1 MSAPRFE
8 ARSPYSLT
16 DNFFHRIGRDW
27 MLITAAKPDGSWNTM
42 TASWGTVGIL
52 WNRPVAVCFV
62 RPQRYTDEFILQS
75 DRLTL
80 SFFDEE
86 MHSALA
92 FCGRTSG
99 RDTDKA
105 AETGLCPLTLES
117 GAVTFAQAR
126 LTLDCRRLYADVFK
140 KENFL
145 DPDIFAHYPEDDFHH
160 VYICEIKGV
169 FERCE

>member
-1 MSAPRFE
+1 MSAPCFE
-8 ARSPYSLT
+8 ERSPYSLT

-27 MLITAAKPDGSWNTM
+27 MLITATAPDGTWNTM

-52 WNRPVAVCFV
+52 WNKPVAICFV

-92 FCGRTSG
+92 FCGRNSG
-99 RDTDKA
+99 RNTDKA
-105 AETGLCPLTLES
+105 AETGLRPLPLPS
-117 GAVTFAQAR
+117 GTVTFEQAR

-145 DPDIFAHYPEDDFHH
+145 DPSIFAHYPEDDFHH
-160 VYICEIKGV
+160 VYICEIEKCIV
-169 FERCE
+169 RE

>member
-27 MLITAAKPDGSWNTM
+27 MLITAAAPDGSWNTM

-52 WNRPVAVCFV
+52 WNKPVAVCFI
-62 RPQRYTDEFILQS
+62 RPQRYTDEFIRQS

-105 AETGLCPLTLES
+105 AETGLRPLTLES

-126 LTLDCRRLYADVFK
+126 LALDCRRLYADVFK

-145 DPDIFAHYPEDDFHH
+145 DPAIFSHYPEDDFHH
-160 VYICEIKGV
+160 VYICEIEGV

>member
-1 MSAPRFE
+1 MSAPRFQE
-8 ARSPYSLT
+8 RSPYSLT

-27 MLITAAKPDGSWNTM
+27 MLITAAAPDGRWNTM

-52 WNRPVAVCFV
+52 WNKPVAVCFV

-92 FCGRTSG
+92 FCGRNSG

-105 AETGLCPLTLES
+105 AETGFRPLPLAS
-117 GAVTFAQAR
+117 GAVTFEQAR
-126 LTLDCRRLYADVFK
+126 LTLDCRRLYADMFK

-145 DPDIFAHYPEDDFHH
+145 DPSIFSHYPDDDFHH
-160 VYICEIKGV
+160 VYICEIEKV
-169 FERCE
+169 LERCE